1 MLIWYLSKVVYKEES
16 SSDDDDYIQN
26 KGRQKEIKKELKPK
40 LAKTRNAVNET
51 ANTSIES
58 QPVINVPPKSFEENL
73 EKASANKPEEKK
85 VAEEKEKNGEVP
97 RRYKKPKRRNKRM
110 EEVVVKSSKLRSKPK
125 GKNVIKIITKRIT
138 AKTRFYSLRFSML
151 CRV

>member
-16 SSDDDDYIQN
+16 SSDDDDYIRN

-58 QPVINVPPKSFEENL
+58 QPVIYVPPKSFEENL
-73 EKASANKPEEKK
+73 EKATVNKPEEKK

-110 EEVVVKSSKLRSKPK
+110 EEVVVKTSKLRSKPK

-138 AKTRFYSLRFSML
+138 AKITFLFFAL
-151 CRV
+151 

>member
-16 SSDDDDYIQN
+16 SSDDDDYIRN

-110 EEVVVKSSKLRSKPK
+110 EEVVVKTSKLRSKPK